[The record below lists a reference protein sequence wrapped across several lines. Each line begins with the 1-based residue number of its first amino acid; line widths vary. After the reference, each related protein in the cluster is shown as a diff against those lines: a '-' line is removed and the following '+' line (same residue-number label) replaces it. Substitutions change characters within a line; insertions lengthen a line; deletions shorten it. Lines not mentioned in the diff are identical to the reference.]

1 MIVAGSACSGGGPA
15 SGGGAVS
22 GDLSALESAAPA
34 EQPSS
39 APAPEESES
48 DPEGQTSAPAEQSP
62 ANDYQPAADPTPL
75 PADPAVRV
83 GTLDNGL
90 AYYVRH
96 NDKPEATLSV
106 RLVVNA
112 GSVNE
117 PEPGRGAAHFLEHMV
132 FKGTDAYPGDSLEST
147 LRDLGVEMG
156 PDLNAY
162 VGYDETA
169 YLVSVGTDSPETV
182 ATAFDVLAE
191 MAHAATLDEAAV
203 VAERGVVL
211 DEIRTGRQSSLGYV
225 SAEFDR
231 IYVEGTPYEGRD
243 PLGAPDAVAAMTAA
257 ELRAFYEAWYVP
269 SNMAV
274 VAVGDWPAEGLEALV
289 AEHFGAIPAADPP
302 PFEPVETAPDPE
314 PSFHVVTEGGQG
326 YPYISLDIP
335 IPPARPGTVGGQRL
349 LVMENLID
357 LMLSNRLDEAYYRGE
372 LAQVDRPDLVSFNH
386 NRALRFYGTNWQGD
400 DLASAATGYL
410 SVLLTAAEHG
420 FTAADTERAVEQY
433 AVALQYQLDRAEATE
448 SPEYAQLYTA
458 HFLTGA
464 DIDTARRRHDRV
476 AALLGETTAAELT
489 AHYRWLMDR
498 AGPIVIAVGPDIFS
512 VPGVG
517 ELEAAVAAA
526 APSDRP
532 SAPAEPR
539 AEELMAAPEPVEPVA
554 ARPLAV
560 LDGREGF
567 EWEFANG
574 ARVMFA
580 YSDAV
585 SETVDL
591 WTRSLGGWSQLNPGD
606 RALSDAAAGAVLGSG
621 VGDLSKPEFNRLLDQ
636 STASIGAFIGE
647 TEEGFSGVSSRGD
660 AETLFQLMHLLV
672 TEPRVDDAA
681 FDEALNQAET
691 SVALV
696 ESNTGWQSWVAYN
709 AARFYEAWHRPVATR
724 EQLGALTSES
734 LLDLWRRRF
743 GAVDDMV
750 VAVVGDI
757 DASVVE
763 DLARRYVGTLPA
775 GAPDGYADRRLPAPD
790 GVVSR
795 FVGAADDDVSAV
807 FDAYYETEAPVTPS
821 AAVAADVLATVLNDR
836 LWRVVREELGA
847 SYTAAVSLDSV
858 LAPRPG
864 FLSEVLVTVGPD
876 RLEEIRS
883 TVLSILDD
891 VATAGPG
898 ADELQ
903 QARAVLELD
912 YSDVSSNGVWLDVL
926 TSRLHLDDADLLT
939 PSRLLA
945 ELEQVDAAAVR
956 DLAAALYGPGN
967 RIEIITAPAPQ
978 AASDDDPSLLGFSE
992 QKSSLYAIFLLRKP
1006 ARWSPA
1012 AGREPVAGE

>member
-1 MIVAGSACSGGGPA
+1 MAGAACSGGGPA
-15 SGGGAVS
+15 SGGAVS
-22 GDLSALESAAPA
+22 GDLSALAPSPPA
-34 EQPSS
+34 EQPLAEQPSPEPDPEESS
-39 APAPEESES
+39 APDGEPSS
-48 DPEGQTSAPAEQSP
+48 STEQSP
-62 ANDYQPAADPTPL
+62 SGYEPAADPTPL

-90 AYYVRH
+90 TYYVRH

-162 VGYDETA
+162 VGYDETV
-169 YLVSVGTDSPETV
+169 YLASVSTDSPETV
-182 ATAFDVLAE
+182 STAFDVLAE

-203 VAERGVVL
+203 VVERGVVL
-211 DEIRTGRQSSLGYV
+211 DEIRTGRESSLGYV

-243 PLGAPDAVAAMTAA
+243 PLGAPAAVASMTAA

-274 VAVGDWPAEGLEALV
+274 VAVGDWPAEELEALV
-289 AEHFGAIPAADPP
+289 AEHFGPIPAADPP
-302 PFEPVETAPDPE
+302 PFEPVEAAPDPE

-326 YPYISLDIP
+326 YPYISFDIP
-335 IPPARPGTVGGQRL
+335 IPPARPGTAGGQRL
-349 LVMENLID
+349 LVMESLID
-357 LMLSNRLDEAYYRGE
+357 LMLSNRLEEAYYRGE
-372 LAQVDRPDLVSFNH
+372 LAQVDRPDLVSFAH

-400 DLASAATGYL
+400 DLAAAATGYL

-420 FTAADTERAVEQY
+420 FTADDLDRAVEQY

-448 SPEYAQLYTA
+448 SPEYAQRYTA

-464 DIDTARRRHDRV
+464 DIDTAQGRHDRV
-476 AALLGETTAAELT
+476 AALLGEMTAAELT
-489 AHYRWLMDR
+489 AHYRWLTAR

-512 VPGVG
+512 VPGVS

-526 APSDRP
+526 SPRDRP
-532 SAPAEPR
+532 PPPAEPR
-539 AEELMAAPEPVEPVA
+539 AEELMAAPEPAEPVA
-554 ARPLAV
+554 ARPLTV

-585 SETVDL
+585 SESVDL
-591 WTRSLGGWSQLNPGD
+591 WTRSLGGWSQLDPGD
-606 RALSDAAAGAVLGSG
+606 RALSDVAVGAVLGSG
-621 VGDLSKPEFNRLLDQ
+621 VGDLSKPELNRLLDQ
-636 STASIGAFIGE
+636 STASIGAFIAE
-647 TEEGFSGVSSRGD
+647 TEEGFSGGSSRGD
-660 AETLFQLMHLLV
+660 AETLFQLLHLLV
-672 TEPRVDDAA
+672 TEPSVDGAA
-681 FDEALNQAET
+681 FDEALNGAET
-691 SVALV
+691 RVSLA
-696 ESNTGWQSWVAYN
+696 ESNTGWQAWVAYN
-709 AARFYEAWHRPVATR
+709 AARFDEAWHRPVATR
-724 EQLGALTSES
+724 EQLGALTAES

-757 DASVVE
+757 ETSVIE

-775 GAPDGYADRRLPAPD
+775 GAPDSYADRRPPAPD
-790 GVVSR
+790 GVVPR

-836 LWRVVREELGA
+836 LWRVVREDLGA
-847 SYTAAVSLDSV
+847 SYTAAVSLDSFA
-858 LAPRPG
+858 APRPG
-864 FLSEVLVTVGPD
+864 FLSEVFVTVDPD

-883 TVLSILDD
+883 TVLSILDE
-891 VATAGPG
+891 VATDGPG

-903 QARAVLELD
+903 QARTVLELD

-939 PSRLLA
+939 PQRLLA

-956 DLAAALYGPGN
+956 DLAAALYGTGD
-967 RIEIITAPAPQ
+967 RIEIITTPVPQ
-978 AASDDDPSLLGFSE
+978 SSNEDPS
-992 QKSSLYAIFLLRKP
+992 QI
-1006 ARWSPA
+1006 
-1012 AGREPVAGE
+1012 

>member
-1 MIVAGSACSGGGPA
+1 MAVAAAIVAGSACSGGGPA

-34 EQPSS
+34 EQPPSV
-39 APAPEESES
+39 PEPEESES
-48 DPEGQTSAPAEQSP
+48 GAEGQTPAPAEQSP
-62 ANDYQPAADPTPL
+62 DDYQPADDPTPL

-96 NDKPEATLSV
+96 NDKPEASLSV

-112 GSVNE
+112 GSLNE

-162 VGYDETA
+162 VGYDETV
-169 YLVSVGTDSPETV
+169 YLASVSTDSPETV
-182 ATAFDVLAE
+182 STAFDVLAE

-203 VAERGVVL
+203 ASERGVVL
-211 DEIRTGRQSSLGYV
+211 DEIRTGRESSLGYV

-243 PLGAPDAVAAMTAA
+243 PLGAPAAVASMTAA

-289 AEHFGAIPAADPP
+289 AEHFGPIPAADPP

-314 PSFHVVTEGGQG
+314 PSFHVVTDGGQS

-349 LVMENLID
+349 LVMESLID

-372 LAQVDRPDLVSFNH
+372 LAQVDRPDLVAFTH
-386 NRALRFYGTNWQGD
+386 NRALRYYGTNWQGD

-420 FTAADTERAVEQY
+420 FTDADVDRAVEQY
-433 AVALQYQLDRAEATE
+433 AVALQYQLDRAEATA
-448 SPEYAQLYTA
+448 SPEYAQRYTA

-464 DIDTARRRHDRV
+464 DIDTARRRHDR
-476 AALLGETTAAELT
+476 AAATLGEVTAAELT
-489 AHYRWLMDR
+489 AHYRWLTGR

-532 SAPAEPR
+532 PPPAEPR
-539 AEELMAAPEPVEPVA
+539 AEELMAAPAPVAPVA
-554 ARPLAV
+554 ARPLTV

-580 YSDAV
+580 YSDAA
-585 SETVDL
+585 EGTVDL
-591 WTRSLGGWSQLNPGD
+591 WTRSLGGWSQLDPGD
-606 RALSDAAAGAVLGSG
+606 RALSEAAVGAVLSSG
-621 VGDLSKPEFNRLLDQ
+621 VGDLSKPELNRLLGQ
-636 STASIGAFIGE
+636 TTASIGAFIGE
-647 TEEGFSGVSSRGD
+647 TEEGFSGGSSRGD
-660 AETLFQLMHLLV
+660 AEALFQLLHLLV
-672 TEPRVDDAA
+672 TVPRVDDAA
-681 FDEALNQAET
+681 FDEALNEAET
-691 SVALV
+691 RVSLA
-696 ESNTGWQSWVAYN
+696 ESNTGWQAWTVYN
-709 AARFYEAWHRPVATR
+709 AARFDEAWHRPVATR
-724 EQLGALTSES
+724 EQLGALTSEA

-757 DASVVE
+757 DASAIE
-763 DLARRYVGTLPA
+763 DLAHRYVGTLPA
-775 GAPDGYADRRLPAPD
+775 GAADTYADRRPPAPG

-836 LWRVVREELGA
+836 LWRVVREDLGA
-847 SYTAAVSLDSV
+847 SYTAAVSLNSV

-864 FLSEVLVTVGPD
+864 FWSEVFVTVDPD

-883 TVLSILDD
+883 TVLSILDE

-898 ADELQ
+898 ADEFQ

-912 YSDVSSNGVWLDVL
+912 YGDDSNAVWLDVL

-939 PSRLLA
+939 PSRLQA

-956 DLAAALYGPGN
+956 DLAAALYGSGD
-967 RIEIITAPAPQ
+967 RIEIITAPAPS
-978 AASDDDPSLLGFSE
+978 ATSDADPS
-992 QKSSLYAIFLLRKP
+992 QI
-1006 ARWSPA
+1006 
-1012 AGREPVAGE
+1012 